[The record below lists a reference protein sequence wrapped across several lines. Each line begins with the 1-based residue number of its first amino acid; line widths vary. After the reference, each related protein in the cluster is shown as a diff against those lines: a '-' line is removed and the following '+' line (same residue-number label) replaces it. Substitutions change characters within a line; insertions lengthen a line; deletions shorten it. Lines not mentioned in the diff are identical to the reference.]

1 LSIEI
6 KDDFVIEYIVTRYK
20 ILALQKL
27 VEKFTLKLIVLI
39 IFVFLVVFGISVLY
53 KCLVRSMQNDRNSVI
68 ELGLLKEFARRIGRF
83 GIHTQCQKSEHL
95 VLS

>member
-1 LSIEI
+1 M
-6 KDDFVIEYIVTRYK
+6 IEYIITRYK

-27 VEKFTLKLIVLI
+27 VEKFTLKFIVLI
-39 IFVFLVVFGISVLY
+39 IVVSLVVFDISVLY
-53 KCLVRSMQNDRNSVI
+53 KSLVRPMQITEVVI

>member
-1 LSIEI
+1 VI
-6 KDDFVIEYIVTRYK
+6 KYVITKYK

-27 VEKFTLKLIVLI
+27 VEKFTLKFIVLI
-39 IFVFLVVFGISVLY
+39 IVVSLVVFDISVLY
-53 KCLVRSMQNDRNSVI
+53 KSLVRPMQITEVVI

>member
-1 LSIEI
+1 MSIEI
-6 KDDFVIEYIVTRYK
+6 KGDFVIEYVITKYK

-27 VEKFTLKLIVLI
+27 VEKFTLKFIVLI
-39 IFVFLVVFGISVLY
+39 IVVSLVVFDISVLY
-53 KCLVRSMQNDRNSVI
+53 KSLVRPMQITEVVI

>member
-6 KDDFVIEYIVTRYK
+6 KDDFVIEYVITKYK

-27 VEKFTLKLIVLI
+27 VEKFTLKFIVLI
-39 IFVFLVVFGISVLY
+39 IVVSLVVFDISVLY
-53 KCLVRSMQNDRNSVI
+53 KSLVRPMQITEVVI

>member
-1 LSIEI
+1 M
-6 KDDFVIEYIVTRYK
+6 IEYIVTRYK

-27 VEKFTLKLIVLI
+27 VEKFTLKFIVLI
-39 IFVFLVVFGISVLY
+39 IVVSLVVFDISVLY
-53 KCLVRSMQNDRNSVI
+53 KSLVRPMQITEVVI

>member
-1 LSIEI
+1 MSIEI

-53 KCLVRSMQNDRNSVI
+53 KSLVRPMQITEVVI

>member
-1 LSIEI
+1 M
-6 KDDFVIEYIVTRYK
+6 IEYIVTRYK

-39 IFVFLVVFGISVLY
+39 IVVSLVAFDISVLY
-53 KCLVRSMQNDRNSVI
+53 KSLVRPMQITEVVI

>member
-1 LSIEI
+1 
-6 KDDFVIEYIVTRYK
+6 VIEYVITKYK

-27 VEKFTLKLIVLI
+27 VEKFTLKFIVLI
-39 IFVFLVVFGISVLY
+39 IVVSLVVFDISVLY
-53 KCLVRSMQNDRNSVI
+53 KSLVRPMQITEVVI

>member
-1 LSIEI
+1 M
-6 KDDFVIEYIVTRYK
+6 IEYVITKYK

-27 VEKFTLKLIVLI
+27 VEKFTLKFIVLI
-39 IFVFLVVFGISVLY
+39 IVVSLVVFDISVLY
-53 KCLVRSMQNDRNSVI
+53 KSLVRPMQITEVVI

>member
-1 LSIEI
+1 
-6 KDDFVIEYIVTRYK
+6 VIEYIITRYK

-27 VEKFTLKLIVLI
+27 VEKFTLKFIVLI
-39 IFVFLVVFGISVLY
+39 IVVSLVVFDISVIY
-53 KCLVRSMQNDRNSVI
+53 KSLVRPMQITEVVI

>member
-1 LSIEI
+1 M
-6 KDDFVIEYIVTRYK
+6 IEYIVTRYK

-53 KCLVRSMQNDRNSVI
+53 KCLVRSMQITEVVI

>member
-1 LSIEI
+1 M
-6 KDDFVIEYIVTRYK
+6 IEYIITRYK

-27 VEKFTLKLIVLI
+27 VEKFTLKLVVLI
-39 IFVFLVVFGISVLY
+39 AFVSLVIFAISIPY

>member
-1 LSIEI
+1 MSIEI

-53 KCLVRSMQNDRNSVI
+53 KCLVRSMQITEVVI

>member
-1 LSIEI
+1 MSIEI
-6 KDDFVIEYIVTRYK
+6 KDDFVIEYVITKYK

-27 VEKFTLKLIVLI
+27 VEKFTLKFIVLI
-39 IFVFLVVFGISVLY
+39 IVVSLVVFDISVLY
-53 KCLVRSMQNDRNSVI
+53 KSLVRPMQITEVVI